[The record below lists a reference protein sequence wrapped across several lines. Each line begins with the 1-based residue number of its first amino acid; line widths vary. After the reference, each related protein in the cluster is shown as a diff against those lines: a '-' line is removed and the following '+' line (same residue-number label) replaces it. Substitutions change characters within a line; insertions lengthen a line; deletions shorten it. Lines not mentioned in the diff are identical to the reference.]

1 MRVNLE
7 PTISRDHP
15 CQYKFLGAIY
25 KYPNRTVCSVLPSHP
40 QRIDRGLVQDC
51 SPRYNQIPLFK
62 ILRNLLLP
70 HSSSENGTHRS
81 LP

>member
-1 MRVNLE
+1 MRE
-7 PTISRDHP
+7 PRTDDIERSSLSIQVSRCYD
-15 CQYKFLGAIY
+15 IY

-62 ILRNLLLP
+62 ILRNLLP
-70 HSSSENGTHRS
+70 RSSSENGTN
-81 LP
+81 